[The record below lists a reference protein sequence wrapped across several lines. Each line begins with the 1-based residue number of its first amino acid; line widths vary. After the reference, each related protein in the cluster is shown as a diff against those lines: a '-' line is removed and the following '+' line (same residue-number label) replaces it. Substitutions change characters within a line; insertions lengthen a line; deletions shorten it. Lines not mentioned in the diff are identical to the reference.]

1 MLKCMSFGCGVV
13 LKVLKYLRK
22 SWKNLCEDLN
32 LKGVEKMC

>member
-22 SWKNLCEDLN
+22 V
-32 LKGVEKMC
+32 LKIIVKKFVKICVKA